1 MAFVTKTF
9 YSKEDL
15 QRHLKAHQPSF
26 YFSSKT
32 STVIPYDKID
42 SLLPW
47 KKESDFY
54 LCDLSKLP
62 PKMELLPNG
71 NLLLEGSVS
80 WEDAKKYLKS
90 KGRNLKTSPTEQLA
104 LITAGIAT
112 SCTGERC
119 FAFGNMRMQVVR
131 LKYLDY
137 NGEEKEL
144 KREENFKSSS
154 SALTSYQNDFK
165 FYQNFKN
172 APYPRFEKAIDLMIG
187 TEGQLGLVTE
197 VEIETT
203 NNDPVT
209 YVFMLLPRWEEDMS
223 AHLEIFNAVQS
234 HRDTIISCELLD
246 SNCMNFLKE
255 DEKLGN
261 NQDVIFLEIKSDA
274 FEDIYGNVLCA
285 LEKTDPEHVFEI
297 AENKFHKVRAG
308 VPRAIFE
315 ENSRMGVVKVGT
327 DVQVTADKFPEL
339 LNFYR
344 EASKIGVRYCLFG
357 HFGDAHLHYNYM
369 PKAED
374 RDKCLNQIQKLYDE
388 VYNWKGSPFAEHG
401 IGLLKQK
408 YIKKF
413 HGNNQLALFQDL
425 KKEHDP
431 YNQFFPQGFMSS
443 TTDLA

>member
-1 MAFVTKTF
+1 MAFITKTF
-9 YSKEDL
+9 YSQEDL
-15 QRHLKAHQPSF
+15 IGHLKAHQPSF

-32 STVIPYDKID
+32 STVIPYDKLD

-47 KKESDFY
+47 SKDSDFY

-62 PKMELLPNG
+62 SHMEVKPNG
-71 NLLLEGSVS
+71 NLVLRGAVS
-80 WEDAKKYLKS
+80 WEEAKKFLRS

-119 FAFGNMRMQVVR
+119 FAFGNMRSQVVR

-144 KREENFKSSS
+144 KREDDFKTSSS
-154 SALTSYQNDFK
+154 SFVPYKNDFK

-203 NNDPVT
+203 DNEAVT

-223 AHLEIFNAVQS
+223 AHLEIYNAVQK
-234 HRDTIISCELLD
+234 HRDVIFSCELLD
-246 SNCMNFLKE
+246 ANCMNYLKA
-255 DEKLGN
+255 DERLGQ
-261 NQDVIFLEIKSDA
+261 NQDVIFLEVKSSA
-274 FEDIYGNVLCA
+274 FEDIYGNVLCT
-285 LEKTDPEHVFEI
+285 LEKVSPDDVFEI
-297 AENKFHKVRAG
+297 AENKFHSVRAG

-315 ENSRMGVVKVGT
+315 ENSKMGVVKVGT
-327 DVQVTADKFPEL
+327 DVQVGPDHFPDL

-369 PKAED
+369 PSREETQ
-374 RDKCLNQIQKLYDE
+374 KCLDEFQKLYDK
-388 VYNWKGSPFAEHG
+388 VLTWKGSPFAEHG
-401 IGLLKQK
+401 IGLIKQK

-413 HGNNQLALFQDL
+413 HGKNQLALFQDL

-443 TTDLA
+443 EG

>member
-1 MAFVTKTF
+1 MAFITKTF
-9 YSKEDL
+9 YSQEDL
-15 QRHLKAHQPSF
+15 KSHLRAHHPSF

-32 STVIPYDKID
+32 STVIPYDKLD

-47 KKESDFY
+47 KQESDFY

-62 PKMELLPNG
+62 SHMEVKPDG
-71 NLLLEGSVS
+71 NLVLRGSVS
-80 WEDAKKYLKS
+80 WEEAKKFLKS

-119 FAFGNMRMQVVR
+119 FAFGNMRSQVVR

-144 KREENFKSSS
+144 HREEEFKTASP
-154 SALTSYQNDFK
+154 AIRSYQDDFR
-165 FYQNFKN
+165 YYETFKN

-203 NNDPVT
+203 DDEPVN
-209 YVFMLLPRWEEDMS
+209 YVFMLLPRWEENMEP
-223 AHLEIFNAVQS
+223 HLEIYHAVQP
-234 HRDTIISCELLD
+234 HRESIISCELLD
-246 SNCMNFLKE
+246 SNCMNYLKE
-255 DEKLGN
+255 DERLGS
-261 NQDVIFLEIKSDA
+261 NQDVIFLEIKSSK
-274 FEDIYGNVLCA
+274 FEDIYGNVLCS
-285 LEKTDPEHVFEI
+285 LEKTSPDDVYEI
-297 AENKFHKVRAG
+297 SESKFHNVRAG

-315 ENSRMGVVKVGT
+315 ENSKMGVVKVGT
-327 DVQVTADKFPEL
+327 DVQVSTEHFPEL

-369 PKAED
+369 PKKEETT
-374 RDKCLNQIQKLYDE
+374 RCLDEFLKLYDL
-388 VYNWKGSPFAEHG
+388 VLKWKGSPFAEHG
-401 IGLLKQK
+401 IGLIKQK

-413 HGNNQLALFQDL
+413 HGKNQLDLFRDL

-431 YNQFFPQGFMSS
+431 FNQFFPQGFMSGEQ
-443 TTDLA
+443 

>member
-1 MAFVTKTF
+1 MAFITKTF
-9 YSKEDL
+9 YSQEDL
-15 QRHLKAHQPSF
+15 VRHLRAHQPSF

-32 STVIPYDKID
+32 STVIPYDKLD
-42 SLLPW
+42 ELLPW
-47 KKESDFY
+47 KQDKDYF

-62 PKMELLPNG
+62 AHMELKENG
-71 NLLLEGSVS
+71 NLVLRGAVS
-80 WEDAKKYLKS
+80 WEDAKKFLRS

-119 FAFGNMRMQVVR
+119 FAFGNMRSQVVR
-131 LKYLDY
+131 LKYLDF
-137 NGEEKEL
+137 NGDEKEL
-144 KREENFKSSS
+144 NREDSFVTSSPAI
-154 SALTSYQNDFK
+154 SAYQDDFK

-172 APYPRFEKAIDLMIG
+172 APYPRFAKAIDLMIG

-203 NNDPVT
+203 DNADVT
-209 YVFMLLPRWEEDMS
+209 YVFMLLPKWEENMEP
-223 AHLEIFNAVQS
+223 HLEIYHAVQS
-234 HRDTIISCELLD
+234 HRNSIISCELLD
-246 SNCMNFLKE
+246 SNCMNYLKP

-261 NQDVIFLEIKSDA
+261 NQDVIFLEVLSDA
-274 FEDIYGNVLCA
+274 FEDIYGNVLCN
-285 LEKTDPEHVFEI
+285 LEKISADDVFEI
-297 AENKFHKVRAG
+297 AENKFHHIRAG

-315 ENSRMGVVKVGT
+315 ENSKMGVVKVGT
-327 DVQVTADKFPEL
+327 DVQVGPEHFVDL

-357 HFGDAHLHYNYM
+357 HFGDAHLHFNYM
-369 PKAED
+369 PKKEETQT
-374 RDKCLNQIQKLYDE
+374 CLNQFQNLYNE
-388 VYNWKGSPFAEHG
+388 VLNWKGSPFAEHG
-401 IGLLKQK
+401 IGLIKQK

-413 HGNNQLALFQDL
+413 HGKNQLDLFHDL

-443 TTDLA
+443 EQ

>member
-1 MAFVTKTF
+1 MAFITKTF
-9 YSKEDL
+9 YSQEDL
-15 QRHLKAHQPSF
+15 VSHLKAHQASF

-32 STVIPYDKID
+32 STVVPYDKLE

-47 KKESDFY
+47 ENTSDFF

-62 PKMELLPNG
+62 QHMELKGNG
-71 NLLLEGSVS
+71 NLVLRGAVS
-80 WEDAKKYLKS
+80 WEDAKTFLRS

-119 FAFGNMRMQVVR
+119 FSFGNMRSQVVR
-131 LKYLDY
+131 LKYLNF

-144 KREENFKSSS
+144 KREEDFISTS
-154 SALTSYQNDFK
+154 SALKSYQNDFA
-165 FYQNFKN
+165 FYKSFKN

-203 NNDPVT
+203 DNSPVT
-209 YVFMLLPRWEEDMS
+209 YVFMLLPRWEKTIDP
-223 AHLEIFNAVQS
+223 HLEIFQAVQS
-234 HRDTIISCELLD
+234 HREAIISCELLD
-246 SNCMNFLKE
+246 ANCMGYLKP
-255 DEKLGN
+255 DEKLGSD
-261 NQDVIFLEIKSDA
+261 QDVIFLEVKTSE
-274 FEDIYGNVLCA
+274 FEDIYANVLCNLKHTSA
-285 LEKTDPEHVFEI
+285 EEVYEI
-297 AENKFHKVRAG
+297 AESKFHHVRAG

-315 ENSRMGVVKVGT
+315 ENSKMGVVKVGT
-327 DVQVTADKFPEL
+327 DVQVDAEHFSSL
-339 LNFYR
+339 LKFYR
-344 EASKIGVRYCLFG
+344 EASTIGVRYCLFG

-369 PKAED
+369 PKKEESQ
-374 RDKCLNQIQKLYDE
+374 KCLDEFQKLYDKVLE
-388 VYNWKGSPFAEHG
+388 WKGSPFAEHG

-413 HGNNQLALFQDL
+413 HGAHQLQLFQDL

-431 YNQFFPQGFMSS
+431 YNQFFPQGFMSAS
-443 TTDLA
+443 K

>member
-1 MAFVTKTF
+1 MAFITKTF
-9 YSKEDL
+9 YSQEDL
-15 QRHLKAHQPSF
+15 IGHLKAHQPSF

-32 STVIPYDKID
+32 STVIPYDKLD
-42 SLLPW
+42 TLLPW
-47 KKESDFY
+47 KNESDYF

-62 PKMELLPNG
+62 SHMEVKENG
-71 NLLLEGSVS
+71 NLILRGAVS
-80 WEDAKKYLKS
+80 WEEAKKFLRS

-119 FAFGNMRMQVVR
+119 FAFGNMRSQVVR

-144 KREENFKSSS
+144 KRDEDFKTSSS
-154 SALTSYQNDFK
+154 NFGPYKDDFK
-165 FYQNFKN
+165 FYQSFKN

-203 NNDPVT
+203 DNEPVT

-223 AHLEIFNAVQS
+223 AHLEIFNAVQA
-234 HRDTIISCELLD
+234 HRETIFSCELLD
-246 SNCMNFLKE
+246 SNCMNYLKP

-261 NQDVIFLEIKSDA
+261 NEDVIFLEVKSSA
-274 FEDIYGNVLCA
+274 FEDIYANVLCN
-285 LEKTDPEHVFEI
+285 LEKTSADNVFEI
-297 AENKFHKVRAG
+297 AENKFHHVRAG

-315 ENSRMGVVKVGT
+315 ENSKMGVVKVGT
-327 DVQVTADKFPEL
+327 DVQVSAEKFPEL

-369 PKAED
+369 PKKEETQ
-374 RDKCLNQIQKLYDE
+374 KCLDEFQKLYDK
-388 VYNWKGSPFAEHG
+388 VLTWKGSPFAEHG
-401 IGLLKQK
+401 IGLIKQK

-413 HGNNQLALFQDL
+413 HGKNQLAFFHDL

-443 TTDLA
+443 TSST

>member
-1 MAFVTKTF
+1 MTFITKTF
-9 YSKEDL
+9 YSQEDL
-15 QRHLKAHQPSF
+15 VRHLKAHQPSF

-32 STVIPYDKID
+32 STVIPYDKLE

-47 KKESDFY
+47 NKDGDFF

-62 PKMELLPNG
+62 PKMELKENG
-71 NLLLEGSVS
+71 NLVLHGAVS
-80 WEDAKKYLKS
+80 WEEAKKFLRS

-119 FAFGNMRMQVVR
+119 FAFGNMRSQVVR
-131 LKYLDY
+131 LKYLDF

-144 KREENFKSSS
+144 KRDEDFTSESN
-154 SALTSYQNDFK
+154 ALKPYQDDFK
-165 FYQNFKN
+165 FYQDFKN

-203 NNDPVT
+203 DNEPVT
-209 YVFMLLPRWEEDMS
+209 YVFTLLPRWEEDLKPHM
-223 AHLEIFNAVQS
+223 EIYNAVQA
-234 HRDTIISCELLD
+234 HRDAIMSCELLD
-246 SNCMNFLKE
+246 ANCMNYLKP

-261 NQDVIFLEIKSDA
+261 NQDVIFLEVKSSA
-274 FEDIYGNVLCA
+274 FEDIYANVLCNLTLISA
-285 LEKTDPEHVFEI
+285 DDVYEI
-297 AENKFHKVRAG
+297 AENKFHHVRAG

-315 ENSRMGVVKVGT
+315 ENSKMGVVKIGT
-327 DVQVTADKFPEL
+327 DVQVAPNRFEDL

-344 EASKIGVRYCLFG
+344 KAAQIGVRYCLFG
-357 HFGDAHLHYNYM
+357 HFGDAHLHFNYM
-369 PKAED
+369 PTKEESA
-374 RDKCLNQIQKLYDE
+374 KCLDEIQKLYNE
-388 VYNWKGSPFAEHG
+388 VFEWKGSPFAEHG

-408 YIKKF
+408 YIKRF
-413 HGNNQLALFQDL
+413 HGNNQLNLFHDL

-431 YNQFFPQGFMSS
+431 YNQFFPQGFMNEG
-443 TTDLA
+443 L